1 MKIKFFILPVILL
14 VLLVA
19 CATTGPKGP
28 AQKEPDP
35 VPALPGSEPEPGPE
49 PEPEP
54 AAEPPFDFALYKPNE
69 LGEIP
74 VLMYHNILEPE
85 AVWTRTPDNFR
96 ADLQRFYDLGYRPVS
111 LTDVVTNN
119 INIPAGTSP
128 LVLTFDDGSA
138 GHFRLIKNEKGEIIV
153 DPDCAVQIILDF
165 AGKHPEMGTA
175 ATFFVHLPHPFAQ
188 ADSWYTGEH
197 RTWKLEKLVEWGME
211 IGNHTLNHLNLRR
224 DIKSPQ
230 QLLEQLGKP
239 HRLLAEILPAYK
251 MNSLS
256 LPYGIGPLD
265 EWKDYLYSGEYQGTA
280 YRHDA
285 VVLVG
290 SGPAKPY
297 NHKDYSPAAMP
308 RIRAS
313 NYPDGGESNFLDR
326 ALERLTKT
334 RYISDGDPDTVTF
347 PESALES
354 FNEESL
360 GDKKLRCYRPE
371 E

>member
-1 MKIKFFILPVILL
+1 MKIKSFILPVILL

-28 AQKEPDP
+28 AQKEPDS

-74 VLMYHNILEPE
+74 VLMYHNIREPE

-96 ADLQRFYDLGYRPVS
+96 ADLQRFYDLGYRLVS

-165 AGKHPEMGTA
+165 AGSTLKWVLPPLSLPTCPIPLPRPIPGIPGAPDLEAGKTCGMGHGDRQPYPESSQSPAG
-175 ATFFVHLPHPFAQ
+175 HQ
-188 ADSWYTGEH
+188 
-197 RTWKLEKLVEWGME
+197 
-211 IGNHTLNHLNLRR
+211 I
-224 DIKSPQ
+224 PQ

-251 MNSLS
+251 MNSFPCLTGS
-256 LPYGIGPLD
+256 ALD
-265 EWKDYLYSGEYQGTA
+265 EWKDYLYSGEYQSTA

-290 SGPAKPY
+290 SARPSPTTIKTIRLQPCPGSGRATTRTGVKAISWTEPWNDSQKPAISATGTLTP
-297 NHKDYSPAAMP
+297 SPFP
-308 RIRAS
+308 NPLWKAS
-313 NYPDGGESNFLDR
+313 
-326 ALERLTKT
+326 T
-334 RYISDGDPDTVTF
+334 
-347 PESALES
+347 
-354 FNEESL
+354 
-360 GDKKLRCYRPE
+360 
-371 E
+371 